1 LIFARTQ
8 GRTLLKRLGILAL
21 ATLLVA
27 SCFSLSRALAAGE
40 PYSIGAVLSESGP
53 GSSLGRPEADSVQ
66 LAVDEINKAGGVSGH
81 PLKVTI
87 VDDESNPTTAVNAV
101 RSLLDQKVIA
111 IVGPSLTQTSLAVS
125 PIVADAGVP
134 MISLG
139 SSAQI
144 IEPAAD
150 HKWIFKVPI
159 TDIHMARLIQGAL
172 KKQNQLKVA
181 VIYRDDDYGKT
192 GLTHFEDA
200 GKSVGID
207 VIDSEAIASTASD
220 ATTQLTHIKAANPQ
234 AVVVWTTLPS
244 AATVI
249 KSYRELSVP
258 YPLYYSD
265 GAATG
270 VFLAQA
276 GDALNGAYIASL
288 KINVA
293 DQLPPGDPQARLLR
307 HYIDAFDQLYPKDAP
322 VSIFG
327 GFGYDSIY
335 LLKTAL
341 QSAGT
346 AQADKLRDALEHTTY
361 LGASGMFRISP
372 SDHNGLA
379 QDSTV
384 LTKIDGGKFTIAH

>member
-1 LIFARTQ
+1 MKEND
-8 GRTLLKRLGILAL
+8 LKRIGTLAL

-27 SCFSLSRALAAGE
+27 PCLSPSRVLAAGE
-40 PYSIGAVLSESGP
+40 PYSIGAILSESGP
-53 GSSLGRPEADSVQ
+53 GASLGRPEADSIQ
-66 LAVDEINKAGGVSGH
+66 LAVDEINKAGGVGGH

-87 VDDESNPTTAVNAV
+87 IDDESNPTTAVNAV
-101 RSLLDQKVIA
+101 RSLLDQKVVA

-125 PIVADAGVP
+125 PIATAAGVP
-134 MISLG
+134 LISLG

-144 IEPAAD
+144 IEPVSD

-159 TDIHMARLIQGAL
+159 TDIHMARLIQSAL
-172 KKQNQLKVA
+172 KRQNLLKVA

-200 GKSVGID
+200 GKSAGIE
-207 VIDSEAIASTASD
+207 VIDAEAIASTATD
-220 ATTQLTHIKAANPQ
+220 ATTQLTHIKAANPT

-244 AATVI
+244 ANTII
-249 KSYRELSVP
+249 KGYRELALP

-270 VFLAQA
+270 VFLQQA

-293 DQLPPGDPQARLLR
+293 DQLPPDDPQARLLR

-341 QSAGT
+341 QKAGN
-346 AQADKLRDALEHTTY
+346 AQADALRDALEHTTY
-361 LGASGMFRISP
+361 LGASGLFHISAL
-372 SDHNGLA
+372 DHNGLA
-379 QDSTV
+379 QDSAV
-384 LTKIDGGKFTIAH
+384 LTKVDGGKFTIAH

>member
-1 LIFARTQ
+1 M
-8 GRTLLKRLGILAL
+8 LGL

-27 SCFSLSRALAAGE
+27 SCLTGSRGLAAGE

-66 LAVDEINKAGGVSGH
+66 LAVDEINKAGGIAGH

-87 VDDESNPTTAVNAV
+87 IDDESNPTTAVNAV
-101 RSLLDQKVIA
+101 RSLLDQKVAA
-111 IVGPSLTQTSLAVS
+111 IVGPSLTQTTLAVT

-134 MISLG
+134 LISLG

-144 IEPAAD
+144 IEPVSE

-159 TDIHMARLIQGAL
+159 TDIHMVRLIQAYL
-172 KKQNQLKVA
+172 KRQNQTKVA
-181 VIYRDDDYGKT
+181 VIYRDDDYGKS
-192 GLTHFEDA
+192 GLAHFEDA
-200 GKSVGID
+200 GKSAGIE
-207 VIDSEAIASTASD
+207 VIDAEAIASTASD
-220 ATTQLTHIKAANPQ
+220 ATTQLTHIRAANPQ
-234 AVVVWTTLPS
+234 AVVAWTTLPS
-244 AATVI
+244 AATIV
-249 KSYRELSVP
+249 KGYRELALP

-270 VFLAQA
+270 VFLQQA

-293 DQLPPGDPQARLLR
+293 DQLPPSDPQARLLR

-327 GFGYDSIY
+327 GFGYDGIY
-335 LLKTAL
+335 LLKAAL
-341 QSAGT
+341 EKAGS

-361 LGASGMFRISP
+361 LGASGTFRVSP

-384 LTKIDGGKFTIAH
+384 LTRVDGGKFTLAR

>member
-1 LIFARTQ
+1 MFAQ
-8 GRTLLKRLGILAL
+8 KENHLKRIGMLGL

-27 SCFSLSRALAAGE
+27 SCLTGSRGLAAGE

-66 LAVDEINKAGGVSGH
+66 LAVDEINKAGGIAGH

-87 VDDESNPTTAVNAV
+87 IDDESNPTTAVNAV
-101 RSLLDQKVIA
+101 RSLLDQKVAA
-111 IVGPSLTQTSLAVS
+111 IVGPSLTQTTLAVT

-134 MISLG
+134 LISLG

-144 IEPAAD
+144 IEPVSE

-159 TDIHMARLIQGAL
+159 TDIHMVRLIQAYL
-172 KKQNQLKVA
+172 KRQNQTKVA
-181 VIYRDDDYGKT
+181 VIYRDDDYGKS
-192 GLTHFEDA
+192 GLAHFEDA
-200 GKSVGID
+200 GKSAGIE
-207 VIDSEAIASTASD
+207 VIDAEAIASTASD
-220 ATTQLTHIKAANPQ
+220 ATTQLTHIRAANPQ
-234 AVVVWTTLPS
+234 AVVAWTTLPS
-244 AATVI
+244 AATIV
-249 KSYRELSVP
+249 KGYRELALP

-270 VFLAQA
+270 VFLQQA

-293 DQLPPGDPQARLLR
+293 DQLPPSDPQARLLR

-327 GFGYDSIY
+327 GFGYDGIY
-335 LLKTAL
+335 LLKAAL
-341 QSAGT
+341 EKAGS

-361 LGASGMFRISP
+361 LGASGTFRVSP

-384 LTKIDGGKFTIAH
+384 LTRVDGGKFTLAR

>member
-1 LIFARTQ
+1 MFAQ
-8 GRTLLKRLGILAL
+8 KENHLKRIGMLGL

-27 SCFSLSRALAAGE
+27 SCLTGSRGLAAGE

-66 LAVDEINKAGGVSGH
+66 LAVDEINKAGGIAGH

-87 VDDESNPTTAVNAV
+87 IDDESNPTTAVNAV
-101 RSLLDQKVIA
+101 RSLLDQKVAA
-111 IVGPSLTQTSLAVS
+111 IVGPSLTQTTLAVT

-134 MISLG
+134 LISLG

-144 IEPAAD
+144 IEPVSE

-159 TDIHMARLIQGAL
+159 TDIHMVRLIQAYL
-172 KKQNQLKVA
+172 KRQNQTKVA
-181 VIYRDDDYGKT
+181 VIYRDDDYGKS
-192 GLTHFEDA
+192 GLAHFEDA
-200 GKSVGID
+200 GKSAGIE
-207 VIDSEAIASTASD
+207 VIDAEAIASTASD
-220 ATTQLTHIKAANPQ
+220 ATTQLTHIRAANPQ
-234 AVVVWTTLPS
+234 AVVAWTTLPS
-244 AATVI
+244 AATIV
-249 KSYRELSVP
+249 KGYRELALP

-270 VFLAQA
+270 VFLQQA

-293 DQLPPGDPQARLLR
+293 DQLPPSDPQARLLR

-327 GFGYDSIY
+327 GFGYDGVY
-335 LLKTAL
+335 LLKAAL
-341 QSAGT
+341 EKAGS

-361 LGASGMFRISP
+361 LGASGTFRVSP

-384 LTKIDGGKFTIAH
+384 LTRVDGGKFTLAR

>member
-1 LIFARTQ
+1 MFAQ
-8 GRTLLKRLGILAL
+8 KENHLKRIGMLGL

-27 SCFSLSRALAAGE
+27 SCLTGSRGLAAGE

-66 LAVDEINKAGGVSGH
+66 LAVDEINKAGGIAGH

-87 VDDESNPTTAVNAV
+87 IDDESNPTTAVNAV
-101 RSLLDQKVIA
+101 RSLLDQKVAA
-111 IVGPSLTQTSLAVS
+111 IVGPSLTQTTLAVT

-134 MISLG
+134 LISLG

-144 IEPAAD
+144 IEPVSE

-159 TDIHMARLIQGAL
+159 TDIHMVRLIQAYL
-172 KKQNQLKVA
+172 KRQNQTKVA
-181 VIYRDDDYGKT
+181 VIYRDDDYGKS
-192 GLTHFEDA
+192 GLAHFEDA
-200 GKSVGID
+200 GKSAGIE
-207 VIDSEAIASTASD
+207 VIDAEAIASTASD
-220 ATTQLTHIKAANPQ
+220 ATTQLTHIRAANPQ
-234 AVVVWTTLPS
+234 AVVAWTTLPS
-244 AATVI
+244 AATIV
-249 KSYRELSVP
+249 KGYRELALP

-270 VFLAQA
+270 VFLQQA

-293 DQLPPGDPQARLLR
+293 DQLPPSDPQARLLR

-327 GFGYDSIY
+327 GFGYDGIY
-335 LLKTAL
+335 LLKAAL
-341 QSAGT
+341 EKAGS

-361 LGASGMFRISP
+361 LGASGTFRVSP

-384 LTKIDGGKFTIAH
+384 LTRVDGGKFTLAH